1 MTTPEPYF
9 FPPLWEQRRRHIA
22 DTLYAHKVQSV
33 LEVGCGEGNILSFLT
48 MPTDDDEHPITQL
61 AGIDI
66 AKASLLNAKAQL
78 LPGYMDKTEPRVDPL
93 TIRLYHGDG
102 TIPICGLSVDAVV
115 CSEVIEHVYP
125 DQVSAL
131 TRAVFGG
138 YRPRLAVFTTPNA
151 EFNVNFP
158 NLHYGTPQAMFRDAD
173 HKFEW
178 TRDEFQQWAQD
189 CAGTYGYDAGF
200 VDVGRQMRNAAAGF
214 VACGGC
220 TQMAVFV
227 RRTAPEQQQ
236 QQQQQHQDGGESCG
250 QPPQLLE
257 SIEYPVFSGR
267 RMAAKQLE
275 ALVEETAR
283 TEAMDGVFTLEQ
295 LWGRPKIQQQF
306 KRRAALRVW
315 VTGSQL
321 FSQTD
326 HDTFCLE
333 RRR

>member
-33 LEVGCGEGNILSFLT
+33 LE
-48 MPTDDDEHPITQL
+48 PR
-61 AGIDI
+61 
-66 AKASLLNAKAQL
+66 ASLLNAKAQL

-93 TIRLYHGDG
+93 TITLYHGDG
-102 TIPICGLSVDAVV
+102 TIPICGLSADAVV

-131 TRAVFGG
+131 TQAVFGG

-178 TRDEFQQWAQD
+178 TRDEFRQWAQD
-189 CAGTYGYDAGF
+189 CADTYGYDAGF

-227 RRTAPEQQQ
+227 RRTAPEQQY
-236 QQQQQHQDGGESCG
+236 QHQDSGERCG

-315 VTGSQL
+315 VIGNQL